1 MCCRAA
7 VGGGQR
13 RELHGRHGPVCKEH
27 FPSRGGIPPESR
39 MAFTVAGCYARHSH
53 VHWMFESP
61 SISQFPIYYSP
72 GLGIFFARCLSDLGR
87 ADCRPLSALPLVS
100 RSKRR
105 RGDAWLSY
113 L

>member
-1 MCCRAA
+1 VVA
-7 VGGGQR
+7 VQPS
-13 RELHGRHGPVCKEH
+13 EVFNAVNYMADTDPVCKEH

-39 MAFTVAGCYARHSH
+39 MAFTVAGCYARYSH

-61 SISQFPIYYSP
+61 TISQFPITAPP
-72 GLGIFFARCLSDLGR
+72 GWGFSLPVVYLIWASLIVALYPLCRWFAGLML
-87 ADCRPLSALPLVS
+87 
-100 RSKRR
+100 R